1 MMHPPE
7 VVLRTQLAAKLGA
20 AVAIALPFSNIG
32 FQIALQS
39 VNRVSNNFFAERK
52 AICANALWRA
62 KKKSDGQF
70 FASQSPLA
78 YSLLYISC
86 MTADQSDQQ
95 TQHVK
100 LIRN

>member
-39 VNRVSNNFFAERK
+39 VNRVSNNFCRAQSHLRK
-52 AICANALWRA
+52 RFMASEKEIGWAIFCEPITFGIQPALH
-62 KKKSDGQF
+62 
-70 FASQSPLA
+70 
-78 YSLLYISC
+78 LLH
-86 MTADQSDQQ
+86 D
-95 TQHVK
+95 
-100 LIRN
+100 R